1 MAVKN
6 YFIGRN
12 SELVRSEM
20 MQEQLVEQIAKLVAK
35 QINENQLQESEEK
48 IPIGVSARHVH
59 LTREHVEVLFGKGYQ
74 LNKKKDLMGGQF
86 AAMECVTLVGT
97 KLRAIENVRILG
109 PERKR
114 SQVEVAKTDAIR
126 LGINPPVRESGDLD
140 GSAPIAIVG
149 PKGVLYLEEGCIVAK
164 RHIHMSPT
172 DADRF
177 GVKSG
182 QTVKVR
188 FDNGRGGVF
197 DEVLIRVDKSF
208 TLEMHIDT
216 DEANGLGVGKDM
228 GVLLK

>member
-1 MAVKN
+1 
-6 YFIGRN
+6 
-12 SELVRSEM
+12 

-35 QINENQLQESEEK
+35 QINDNQFQKSEEK

-59 LTREHVEVLFGKGYQ
+59 LSREHVEVLFGKGYQ

-140 GSAPIAIVG
+140 GSAPIALVG

-164 RHIHMSPT
+164 RHIHMSPA

-177 GVKSG
+177 GVKNG
-182 QTVKVR
+182 QTVKVQ
-188 FDNGRGGVF
+188 FDNGRGGIF

-228 GVLLK
+228 GILLK